1 MQVGAGCVFR
11 DRLGRILLVKPTYK
25 EEWELPGGAAEEGE
39 SPLCTCQ
46 REIKEEL
53 GLDVVP
59 ERLVAIDY
67 REPIPDR
74 RGSAL
79 RFVFSGGVLD
89 EAEVEAIRLDST
101 ELSDFRFV
109 SIDELSSHV
118 TPGDHGS
125 SLAID
130 YRKPDLRSAVPGRRA
145 GRAGLNSW
153 STARQQQR
161 SS

>member
-39 SPLCTCQ
+39 SPLRTCQ

-53 GLDVVP
+53 GLELVP
-59 ERLVAIDY
+59 ECLVAIDY

-109 SIDELSSHV
+109 SIDELSSHD
-118 TPGDHGS
+118 TPVM
-125 SLAID
+125 A
-130 YRKPDLRSAVPGRRA
+130 RRLRSIIESQTSGLLYLETSGLLYLEEGRVVL
-145 GRAGLNSW
+145 G
-153 STARQQQR
+153 
-161 SS
+161 